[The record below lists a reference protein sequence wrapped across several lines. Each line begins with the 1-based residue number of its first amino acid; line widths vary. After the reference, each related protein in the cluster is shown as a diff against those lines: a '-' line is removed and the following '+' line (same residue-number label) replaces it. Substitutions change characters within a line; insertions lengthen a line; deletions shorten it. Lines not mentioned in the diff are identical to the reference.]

1 MTNTNVPPGGPPS
14 QQSLINALK
23 NLAQAF
29 QDADRNET
37 IYSKTVKENTNSLK
51 RLSDSIRQNFNITNK
66 MTEAINRLDRNNLKA
81 LATGTTYNK
90 FLESN
95 TAALKDLRAGFR
107 ETVEVQLSN
116 FAAGIR
122 VNSRSLDDL
131 NQEMLLTGQNTK
143 ALEGVNSKLLAITG
157 KDVKAVDTAAKINKQ
172 VSDKFLISNDR
183 LIQTLESLVGE
194 LDKASLFGTEAV
206 EAITRVSQ
214 ELQGMVGVGMSSQIQ
229 TAISILQPSI
239 DNIAT
244 QVLTGSEGLSA
255 KLAQGTLQTED
266 LRPLFKR
273 ILEVNE
279 RTLATNDPRVAGSLA
294 ASQLGL
300 SETQNRSLLQ
310 LARNFENQIKVEDEA
325 RKTAKETEESLR
337 TAREKANDFFDNTAK
352 VIAAGVVPIAP
363 AIYQLSIAMN
373 AAGLVGGFGGPLGK
387 LGKSAATRRTF
398 LGGAARGALR
408 LGSRAIPF
416 VGAAVGAYNASQGDT
431 LGAALGGATTGA
443 MIGGPIGAVV
453 GAGVGYLA
461 ATMMNTEKTAEE
473 LARENEARE
482 QERREREARNRREM
496 DQLTF
501 MAQYLR
507 RNSDQTVVSDP
518 RTQEL
523 VAELIRENQETRRKL
538 AEVNT
543 NPGVRPN

>member
-1 MTNTNVPPGGPPS
+1 MSNTNVPPGGPPS
-14 QQSLINALK
+14 QQSLIDALR

-37 IYSKTVKENTNSLK
+37 QYSRAVKENTNSLK
-51 RLSDSIRQNFNITNK
+51 NLSNSIRQNFNITKK
-66 MTEAINRLDRNNLKA
+66 MTEAVNRLDRNNLKA

-122 VNSRSLDDL
+122 VNSTELNDL
-131 NQEMLLTGQNTK
+131 NQELLLTGQNTK
-143 ALEGVNSKLLAITG
+143 ALEGVNSQLLAITG
-157 KDVKAVDTAAKINKQ
+157 KDVRAVDTAARINKE

-183 LIQTLESLVGE
+183 LIQTLESLAGE
-194 LDKASLFGTEAV
+194 LDKASLFGTDAV
-206 EAITRVSQ
+206 EAISRVSQ
-214 ELQGMVGVGMSSQIQ
+214 ELQGMVGVGMTSQIQ

-244 QVLTGSEGLSA
+244 QVLTGSEGLAA
-255 KLAQGTLQTED
+255 KLAQGTLETED

-300 SETQNRSLLQ
+300 SESQNRSLLQ
-310 LARNFENQIKVEDEA
+310 LARNFENQVKVEDEA
-325 RKTAKETEESLR
+325 RKTAKETEETLR
-337 TAREKANDFFDNTAK
+337 TAREKANNFFDNVAP

-363 AIYQLSIAMN
+363 AIYQLGIAMN
-373 AAGLVGGFGGPLGK
+373 AAGLLGNAGGLFG
-387 LGKSAATRRTF
+387 
-398 LGGAARGALR
+398 RGAGKAGARAGVRAGLKAMGKR
-408 LGSRAIPF
+408 ALGAVPLAGAVMGGYDAMQGDT
-416 VGAAVGAYNASQGDT
+416 VGAAI
-431 LGAALGGATTGA
+431 GGATTGA
-443 MIGGPIGAVV
+443 FIGGPVGAVI

-461 ATMMNTEKTAEE
+461 ATMMNTEKTADEI
-473 LARENEARE
+473 AKENESRDR
-482 QERREREARNRREM
+482 ERREKEARNRAEI

-507 RNSDQTVVSDP
+507 RNSEQTVVSDP
-518 RTQEL
+518 RTQD
-523 VAELIRENQETRRKL
+523 LIVTLIKENQATRRKI
-538 AEVNT
+538 AEVNR
-543 NPGVRPN
+543 NPGVK

>member
-1 MTNTNVPPGGPPS
+1 MSNTNVPPGGPPS
-14 QQSLINALK
+14 QQSLIDALR

-37 IYSKTVKENTNSLK
+37 QYSRAVKENTNSLK
-51 RLSDSIRQNFNITNK
+51 NLSNSIRQNFNITKK
-66 MTEAINRLDRNNLKA
+66 MTEAVNRLDRNNLKA

-122 VNSRSLDDL
+122 VNSTELNDL
-131 NQEMLLTGQNTK
+131 NQELLLTGQNTK
-143 ALEGVNSKLLAITG
+143 ALEGVNSQLLAITG
-157 KDVKAVDTAAKINKQ
+157 KDVRAVDTAARINKE

-183 LIQTLESLVGE
+183 LIQTLESLAGE
-194 LDKASLFGTEAV
+194 LDKASLFGTDAV
-206 EAITRVSQ
+206 EAISRVSQ
-214 ELQGMVGVGMSSQIQ
+214 ELQGMVGVGMTSQIQ

-244 QVLTGSEGLSA
+244 QVLTGSEGLAA
-255 KLAQGTLQTED
+255 KLAQGTLETED

-300 SETQNRSLLQ
+300 SESQNRSLLQ
-310 LARNFENQIKVEDEA
+310 LARNFENQVKVEDEA
-325 RKTAKETEESLR
+325 RKTAKETEETLR
-337 TAREKANDFFDNTAK
+337 TAREKANNFFDNVAP

-363 AIYQLSIAMN
+363 AIYQLGIAMN
-373 AAGLVGGFGGPLGK
+373 AAGLLGNAGGLFGRGAGKAGARAGVRAGLKTMGKRALGAVPLVGT
-387 LGKSAATRRTF
+387 A
-398 LGGAARGALR
+398 LGGYDAMQGDTMGAAMSFGMT
-408 LGSRAIPF
+408 
-416 VGAAVGAYNASQGDT
+416 GAAV
-431 LGAALGGATTGA
+431 
-443 MIGGPIGAVV
+443 GGPIGAVV

-461 ATMMNTEKTAEE
+461 ATMMNTEKTADEI
-473 LARENEARE
+473 AKENESRDR
-482 QERREREARNRREM
+482 ERREKEARNRAEI

-507 RNSDQTVVSDP
+507 RNSEQTVVSDP
-518 RTQEL
+518 RTQD
-523 VAELIRENQETRRKL
+523 LIVTLIKENQATRRKI
-538 AEVNT
+538 AEVNR
-543 NPGVRPN
+543 NPGVK